1 MKPNRLAILAFVVFV
16 SVAVNGQ
23 LFHPLGLG
31 IETPDL
37 AGDLWPQ
44 MHVEGDVLFVCT
56 NQGLYSKELSNDES
70 EWQLVG
76 FEGIPLQ
83 DYARRGDDI
92 LAMRYNTNGS
102 FLLLSHDGGQT
113 YEDITPDILKDNRI
127 GFLLNFAQ
135 HPTDPNTFLVS
146 SYPEGGIYR
155 TSDFGQTWEKLSPYT
170 PDHIGFHPLNP
181 EIIYEV
187 GGAIRD
193 METDLHIS
201 YDGGQTWQKKW
212 SCFPNYNN
220 VYRIAFHP
228 TDPNTWIAGG
238 CGRIYTTNDNGQTW
252 SSQRLDNYEID
263 WRYEAFNVDWRY
275 AAYDDENADIV
286 YMAGGTR
293 SEYMKVMCSTDG
305 GKTWNKPS
313 QEPIKTTPREYVFDL
328 KQYGD
333 KLLVYSQSDV
343 YEISKAELLAQG
355 ATSVQSIVQPTTEDG
370 ALYDLSGRKISA
382 EANSSFFTLH
392 SSLKRGIYIE
402 GGKKKV
408 K

>member
-1 MKPNRLAILAFVVFV
+1 MKLHRLAILSFAAFITI
-16 SVAVNGQ
+16 AVQGQ

-31 IETPDL
+31 IVTPREM
-37 AGDLWPQ
+37 AGDFWPQ
-44 MHVEGDVLFVCT
+44 THVEGDILFVCT
-56 NQGLYSKELSNDES
+56 NQGLYSKDLSNDES

-127 GFLLNFAQ
+127 DFLLNFAQ

-146 SYPEGGIYR
+146 SYPAGGIYR

-170 PDHIGFHPLNP
+170 PDHIGFHSLNP

-193 METDLHIS
+193 AETDLHIS

-220 VYRIAFHP
+220 VYRIAFRP
-228 TDPNTWIAGG
+228 TDPNMWIAGG
-238 CGRIYTTNDNGQTW
+238 TGYVHTTSDNGLTW
-252 SSQRLDNYEID
+252 NSHRLDNYEND
-263 WRYEAFNVDWRY
+263 WRYDAFNVDWRY
-275 AAYDDENADIV
+275 AAYDNESADIV

-293 SEYMKVMCSTDG
+293 GEYMKVMCSTDG
-305 GKTWNKPS
+305 GKTWNKPC
-313 QEPIKTTPREYVFDL
+313 QEPIKTSPREYMFDM

-333 KLLVYSQSDV
+333 KLLIYSQSDV
-343 YEISKAELLAQG
+343 YEISKAELLKQ
-355 ATSVQSIVQPTTEDG
+355 TTPVQSISATLNRKSSNG
-370 ALYDLSGRKISA
+370 KWYDLQGRKLSGKPA
-382 EANSSFFTLH
+382 W
-392 SSLKRGIYIE
+392 GIYIE
-402 GGKKKV
+402 DGKKILV

>member
-1 MKPNRLAILAFVVFV
+1 MKLHRLAILSFAAFITI
-16 SVAVNGQ
+16 AVQGQ

-31 IETPDL
+31 IVTPREM
-37 AGDLWPQ
+37 AGDFWPQ
-44 MHVEGDVLFVCT
+44 THVEGDILFVCT
-56 NQGLYSKELSNDES
+56 NQGLYSKDLSNDES

-127 GFLLNFAQ
+127 DFLLNFAQ

-146 SYPEGGIYR
+146 SYPAGGIYR

-170 PDHIGFHPLNP
+170 PDHIGFHSLNP

-193 METDLHIS
+193 AETDLHIS

-220 VYRIAFHP
+220 VYRIAFRP
-228 TDPNTWIAGG
+228 TDPNMWIAGG
-238 CGRIYTTNDNGQTW
+238 TGYVHTTSDNGLTW
-252 SSQRLDNYEID
+252 NSHRLDNYEND
-263 WRYEAFNVDWRY
+263 WRYDAFNVDWRY
-275 AAYDDENADIV
+275 AAYDNESADIV

-293 SEYMKVMCSTDG
+293 GEYMKVMCSTDG
-305 GKTWNKPS
+305 GKTWNKPC
-313 QEPIKTTPREYVFDL
+313 QEPIKTSPREYMFDM

-333 KLLVYSQSDV
+333 KLLIYSQSDV
-343 YEISKAELLAQG
+343 YEISKAELLKQTTPVRNIN
-355 ATSVQSIVQPTTEDG
+355 ATEGNTDV
-370 ALYDLSGRKISA
+370 YDLLGRKLPGKP
-382 EANSSFFTLH
+382 EQ
-392 SSLKRGIYIE
+392 GIYIE
-402 GGKKKV
+402 DGLKKMTR
-408 K
+408 

>member
-1 MKPNRLAILAFVVFV
+1 MKLHRLAILSFAAFITI
-16 SVAVNGQ
+16 AVQGQ

-31 IETPDL
+31 IVTPREM
-37 AGDLWPQ
+37 AGDFWPQ
-44 MHVEGDVLFVCT
+44 THVEGDILFVCT
-56 NQGLYSKELSNDES
+56 NQGLYSKDLSNDES

-127 GFLLNFAQ
+127 DFLLNFAQ

-146 SYPEGGIYR
+146 SYPAGGIYR

-170 PDHIGFHPLNP
+170 PDHIGFHSLNP

-193 METDLHIS
+193 AETDLHIS

-220 VYRIAFHP
+220 VYRIAFRP
-228 TDPNTWIAGG
+228 TDPNMWIAGG
-238 CGRIYTTNDNGQTW
+238 TGYVHTTSDNGLTW
-252 SSQRLDNYEID
+252 NSHRLDNYEND
-263 WRYEAFNVDWRY
+263 WRYDAFNVDWRY
-275 AAYDDENADIV
+275 AAYDNESADIV

-293 SEYMKVMCSTDG
+293 GEYMKVMCSTDG
-305 GKTWNKPS
+305 GKTWNKPC
-313 QEPIKTTPREYVFDL
+313 QEPIKTSPREYMFDM

-333 KLLVYSQSDV
+333 KLLIYSQSDV
-343 YEISKAELLAQG
+343 YEISKAELLKQTTPVRNIN
-355 ATSVQSIVQPTTEDG
+355 ATEGNTDV
-370 ALYDLSGRKISA
+370 YDLLGRKLPGKP
-382 EANSSFFTLH
+382 EQ
-392 SSLKRGIYIE
+392 GIYIE
-402 GGKKKV
+402 DGKKKV